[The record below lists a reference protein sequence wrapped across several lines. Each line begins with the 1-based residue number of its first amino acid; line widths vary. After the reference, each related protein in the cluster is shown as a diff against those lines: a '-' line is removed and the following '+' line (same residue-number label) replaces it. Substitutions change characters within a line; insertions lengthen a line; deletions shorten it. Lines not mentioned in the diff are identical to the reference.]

1 MSDNTKD
8 PFAEFGGKLKENP
21 FSEFGG
27 DVLKK
32 KENISLPSPS
42 SATQLP
48 SVLQEG
54 QKLISGEVIK
64 EKRPYSIGEG
74 VKKDKEKENSILAGL
89 YNTMVGSVSR
99 IGGGLSYLQ
108 EYNPISKIAGKISDA
123 YSLGYKGLKA
133 QLSGN
138 KEAQKE
144 VQKSIKKEYYEPVIE
159 KGGAEKRMKETQ
171 SFIEQARSQ
180 KSSKEFEKSKQFD
193 YEKGL
198 NLENVGNLAFTAPSQ
213 ILDMAMGAVTGGSS
227 FFYQSIADNANELEK
242 TGAGKKLTD
251 GQKLGYLVTQAA
263 VQAALEKVSIDKILG
278 HSGLGK
284 KAVQKIT
291 GEVIEEFAQKGIKA
305 TSKQIQEAA
314 IKKASQLSSKIKR
327 GGLGIVQSVAP
338 EAITEGIQSAG
349 ASGIKYV
356 TNKLVGKEVFDEKD
370 LKENFVK
377 DIINSSIGGGVFGG
391 VFGGGASLLKNT
403 NKAIRNEI
411 AKAQTPEDLAK
422 IQNDLAQQVELGN
435 ITPQEAESANITAQ
449 QYAEIAS
456 KIPNTVEPETK
467 SLIIGGIE
475 QRENVKKEIE
485 KINSEAQGIDE
496 SFLPEKQASIDLL
509 NSKLG
514 QINDYLDGLVTG
526 VKTEYVKEGD
536 KHFKIDSKGDKI
548 EIPKE
553 YYDIAIAVDK
563 ENERKAKEAELPTE
577 VPIEETQVPIVDS
590 LKDVESTAK
599 ALEGLSNSQMLEI
612 PYTSGVD
619 RGDRQGVSEAY
630 HKAKADGGNP
640 ELVKAVENLLT
651 QQTEQDA
658 IQEQAASE
666 VPVQSE
672 TTVSEE
678 VEGGKPEAEVEGVT
692 EKGEEEVEFTSKGGN
707 KVVDESG
714 NPLTVYHGTSKGIKA
729 SDLKQS
735 GQAGDYGEG
744 IYFTTDKTE
753 AEQRNPE
760 NIIEANVKSG
770 KHLVVGSQ
778 EYFDGIYKTLEKKY
792 GSVIPRNAIGEE
804 AKKAGY
810 TSIEVERPEGKWVI
824 AFDGVKIKESK
835 SKEQTT
841 VSETIPELKDV
852 ESTTKALDKIESTEN
867 NNVYY
872 HATDNDD
879 IISPDEIGYKK
890 REGENVVQ
898 QGIYFGKDKEHLTD
912 RYGNNIIKTIL
923 NIKNPLRID
932 NAYVDID
939 GRLIDYRS
947 LSKDDINFL
956 KNKGYDSIIFEMPDK
971 NYSKWNETVVF
982 DKNQITII
990 NNKTSEAYH
999 KAKENKNN
1007 PELVNT
1013 VEELLGKPKEEVK
1026 PTETEPI
1033 KLTEEQKQKAKETVD
1048 EIKKINL
1055 THVEGTGMGSEQ
1067 ADGMYIST
1075 EKGGNR
1081 YATKDRPAKQVEVE
1095 IENPKVTTY
1104 EENKSLQKETTSELI
1119 EKEALGLEDVET
1131 EYWDGIKKHSGKG
1144 LSDITPKD
1152 VTNWFNSIKD
1162 KFKKET
1168 YEEYLKESGK
1178 LKVAKSITEK
1188 LKSEGY
1194 DALYIPESKNIE
1206 GELIVF
1212 DRSKVKEKGKEPS
1225 KVEPVKKS
1233 VTGIKPPKVE
1243 GDKITTISG
1252 KTEQERLDS
1261 IEKRKKETTVT
1272 EKVKAEND
1280 LWQDAQSLFSK
1291 NKNYLKSSEGLQELN
1306 RLRNK
1311 ARALGFEV
1319 DLSRSAIVKKGK
1331 NGRLVKLKYN
1341 NKADSGAAVN
1351 ENGIVILDRPKEV
1364 QDTFNEFNELGV
1376 FLDAKRPDGVRLTP
1390 EQIEGAI
1397 QDIIDGIPSNRAND
1411 YLDLLEKAID
1421 ENAYPI
1427 YDKGIGEANV
1437 RIEELRDALVGKEN
1451 IGSPMDE
1458 ESLISFLNEE
1468 ANLTPE
1474 QEEQL
1479 LDNIDNL
1486 LTEYE
1491 TEPTTEL
1498 PTETRPETEVSAV
1511 ESKTEEGVSTKAE
1524 PITET
1529 TKREPTEIEMAY
1541 EKAKADRGIRN
1552 ANMKQFVTEN
1562 KDSIIAQLK
1571 LENKIKQECK

>member
-1 MSDNTKD
+1 MPEINFDIAAARKAGATDNDIANYFKD
-8 PFAEFGGKLKENP
+8 NYKIDFDIVGARKAGANDNDILSYLNQQY
-21 FSEFGG
+21 G
-27 DVLKK
+27 DLSQKK
-32 KENISLPSPS
+32 NEISSSPS

-54 QKLISGEVIK
+54 SKMVGGDIFKDISGTQSKIEQQNKAKPKQKSNQYLDFGEQVTEKPKRPSFNLFQGVKPTDSGKLPDIK
-64 EKRPYSIGEG
+64 EAIDNAVIEENKKLG
-74 VKKDKEKENSILAGL
+74 VKDKYDMNYNRDKVIQQYQNGDLIPTKDITGKSKLVKGTGFLESFHNAVEEKYNEGIEN
-89 YNTMVGSVSR
+89 
-99 IGGGLSYLQ
+99 
-108 EYNPISKIAGKISDA
+108 
-123 YSLGYKGLKA
+123 
-133 QLSGN
+133 
-138 KEAQKE
+138 EAL
-144 VQKSIKKEYYEPVIE
+144 VY
-159 KGGAEKRMKETQ
+159 
-171 SFIEQARSQ
+171 
-180 KSSKEFEKSKQFD
+180 SSKEDKIKFLNNRLNFPERYSKQEEASGVLGETGKFL
-193 YEKGL
+193 G
-198 NLENVGNLAFTAPSQ
+198 ENIGMLGKATIAGMAASTGNL
-213 ILDMAMGAVTGGSS
+213 G
-227 FFYQSIADNANELEK
+227 
-242 TGAGKKLTD
+242 TGA
-251 GQKLGYLVTQAA
+251 
-263 VQAALEKVSIDKILG
+263 ES
-278 HSGLGK
+278 
-284 KAVQKIT
+284 
-291 GEVIEEFAQKGIKA
+291 FAQF
-305 TSKQIQEAA
+305 
-314 IKKASQLSSKIKR
+314 L
-327 GGLGIVQSVAP
+327 
-338 EAITEGIQSAG
+338 
-349 ASGIKYV
+349 
-356 TNKLVGKEVFDEKD
+356 
-370 LKENFVK
+370 
-377 DIINSSIGGGVFGG
+377 
-391 VFGGGASLLKNT
+391 
-403 NKAIRNEI
+403 
-411 AKAQTPEDLAK
+411 
-422 IQNDLAQQVELGN
+422 
-435 ITPQEAESANITAQ
+435 
-449 QYAEIAS
+449 
-456 KIPNTVEPETK
+456 
-467 SLIIGGIE
+467 
-475 QRENVKKEIE
+475 
-485 KINSEAQGIDE
+485 
-496 SFLPEKQASIDLL
+496 SFLPEMTYGGYSGVLQKNYQLLKQQNENISDEEAFDKADAAAKVGSVIGAGTAGVFSGSLRSILGKTPTPNIPINGVFDGIVNSAQHAIKSYPKVGGVSVAGSIVNDLASNAIGAKVSGDEMSENAFESAKQMAIMHFGLWGMTQPFKIPSYL
-509 NSKLG
+509 RPQIENIVASAQRQEVKEFYEKGEQNGVFEQGTTNKVLSKLSEFDEQKAVLANMPLSEEQKAAITG
-514 QINDYLDGLVTG
+514 KLLQRKKLVEENNDLKKYGESFIDKIKENESKIDQLDKETNGLSKTKDIFKYEKDTQTGEPADIN
-526 VKTEYVKEGD
+526 KVKEGED
-536 KHFKIDSKGDKI
+536 IPIEEPKAPIVEGIKEEISQPIELSTEITETPTALSDVESIKDRNKQTEAKIKNKGLFLAEYNENGDKI
-548 EIPKE
+548 GDSVGEMISQSDVAPIATSVREKNGFEFVEFSNPQTGQVDVIVTGDTKGNYVGFYRLYENGKPTNKWSSKMNSKDKNAFKTMMSGVQEMLPQGHEYSEKTSISTDGLRIWNQQLQKGYELQYDNNGKLITDTVAINGDALVNELGINVNKGNFDNIRVSNKEDFNKVKKALLPYLEKFSLNESNVNWVNGTVQIDLPVLKKSESLLSKEQPTVSETIP
-553 YYDIAIAVDK
+553 A
-563 ENERKAKEAELPTE
+563 
-577 VPIEETQVPIVDS
+577 
-590 LKDVESTAK
+590 LKDVESAAK
-599 ALEGLSNSQMLEI
+599 ALEEGNKIQWNVFGNEE
-612 PYTSGVD
+612 SGEWTVI
-619 RGDRQGVSEAY
+619 G
-630 HKAKADGGNP
+630 
-640 ELVKAVENLLT
+640 
-651 QQTEQDA
+651 
-658 IQEQAASE
+658 
-666 VPVQSE
+666 
-672 TTVSEE
+672 TTKTR
-678 VEGGKPEAEVEGVT
+678 GGKDAVILSKVYVESSIDGKSYT
-692 EKGEEEVEFTSKGGN
+692 KEYADAN
-707 KVVDESG
+707 
-714 NPLTVYHGTSKGIKA
+714 GIKYDNERIVEHIVPLE
-729 SDLKQS
+729 DLKS
-735 GQAGDYGEG
+735 ESL
-744 IYFTTDKTE
+744 IKPTE
-753 AEQRNPE
+753 PTKQP
-760 NIIEANVKSG
+760 
-770 KHLVVGSQ
+770 
-778 EYFDGIYKTLEKKY
+778 
-792 GSVIPRNAIGEE
+792 
-804 AKKAGY
+804 
-810 TSIEVERPEGKWVI
+810 
-824 AFDGVKIKESK
+824 
-835 SKEQTT
+835 T

-852 ESTTKALDKIESTEN
+852 ESTTKAL
-867 NNVYY
+867 
-872 HATDNDD
+872 
-879 IISPDEIGYKK
+879 
-890 REGENVVQ
+890 EG
-898 QGIYFGKDKEHLTD
+898 
-912 RYGNNIIKTIL
+912 
-923 NIKNPLRID
+923 
-932 NAYVDID
+932 
-939 GRLIDYRS
+939 
-947 LSKDDINFL
+947 
-956 KNKGYDSIIFEMPDK
+956 
-971 NYSKWNETVVF
+971 
-982 DKNQITII
+982 
-990 NNKTSEAYH
+990 
-999 KAKENKNN
+999 
-1007 PELVNT
+1007 
-1013 VEELLGKPKEEVK
+1013 LLGKPKEEVK

-1131 EYWDGIKKHSGKG
+1131 QYWDGIKKHSGKG

-1162 KFKKET
+1162 RFKKET

-1178 LKVAKSITEK
+1178 LKVAKSITEQ

-1397 QDIIDGIPSNRAND
+1397 QDIIDGIPSNRANE

-1451 IGSPMDE
+1451 IGEPMDE

-1491 TEPTTEL
+1491 TEPATEL
-1498 PTETRPETEVSAV
+1498 PAETRPETEVSAV

>member
-1 MSDNTKD
+1 MPEINFDIAAARKAGATDNDIANYFKDNYKIDFDIVGARKAGANDNDILSYLNQQYGDLSQKKNEISSSPSLGTQSQLPLQKPKSLVPSVEPFLGNTLQESVAKNKEPKSELDNITASFKKGQLQGKIANALPIGRVPNADELSKVAEYEKELQSIPASENEQAFATEGFKIFKD
-8 PFAEFGGKLKENP
+8 PLKGAKFLTETITSSLSSLFESGKRTVPAAVGIGAVAGAPFAGIGAAVGAGTGLTAGLTTAGINLSTSGKILELLQSEGVDVSDKDSLVKAFSDENKMSVLRSKALKYGLPIALFDVVSGSIGGKL
-21 FSEFGG
+21 
-27 DVLKK
+27 
-32 KENISLPSPS
+32 
-42 SATQLP
+42 
-48 SVLQEG
+48 
-54 QKLISGEVIK
+54 
-64 EKRPYSIGEG
+64 
-74 VKKDKEKENSILAGL
+74 
-89 YNTMVGSVSR
+89 
-99 IGGGLSYLQ
+99 
-108 EYNPISKIAGKISDA
+108 IAGAAGKSIAKKSLA
-123 YSLGYKGLKA
+123 SLG
-133 QLSGN
+133 
-138 KEAQKE
+138 
-144 VQKSIKKEYYEPVIE
+144 
-159 KGGAEKRMKETQ
+159 
-171 SFIEQARSQ
+171 
-180 KSSKEFEKSKQFD
+180 
-193 YEKGL
+193 
-198 NLENVGNLAFTAPSQ
+198 
-213 ILDMAMGAVTGGSS
+213 
-227 FFYQSIADNANELEK
+227 
-242 TGAGKKLTD
+242 
-251 GQKLGYLVTQAA
+251 
-263 VQAALEKVSIDKILG
+263 
-278 HSGLGK
+278 
-284 KAVQKIT
+284 
-291 GEVIEEFAQKGIKA
+291 
-305 TSKQIQEAA
+305 EAA
-314 IKKASQLSSKIKR
+314 IQSSLGSGGELAGQIASGQKVDWNEVALEGVSSLATDLPDVAVGAMIERKKASSN
-327 GGLGIVQSVAP
+327 
-338 EAITEGIQSAG
+338 
-349 ASGIKYV
+349 
-356 TNKLVGKEVFDEKD
+356 NKTIAKQVGVLGKEVGTEDA
-370 LKENFVK
+370 LHNL
-377 DIINSSIGGGVFGG
+377 N
-391 VFGGGASLLKNT
+391 
-403 NKAIRNEI
+403 R
-411 AKAQTPEDLAK
+411 DLANK
-422 IQNDLAQQVELGN
+422 V
-435 ITPQEAESANITAQ
+435 ITPQEYEEGVSFVEKAV
-449 QYAEIAS
+449 
-456 KIPNTVEPETK
+456 KIDDTIPETIK
-467 SLIIGGIE
+467 GDNRATSIE
-475 QRENVKKEIE
+475 L
-485 KINSEAQGIDE
+485 IDE
-496 SFLPEKQASIDLL
+496 RQKLEEEIIAREEQKKTIDVAFHKPLDEANKEL
-509 NSKLG
+509 SKRIDEINEELG
-514 QINDYLDGLVTG
+514 EI
-526 VKTEYVKEGD
+526 
-536 KHFKIDSKGDKI
+536 SKK
-548 EIPKE
+548 
-553 YYDIAIAVDK
+553 
-563 ENERKAKEAELPTE
+563 RELPTE
-577 VPIEETQVPIVDS
+577 VPVEETQVPIVDS
-590 LKDVESTAK
+590 LKDVESAAK
-599 ALEGLSNSQMLEI
+599 ALEEGNKIQWNVFGNEE
-612 PYTSGVD
+612 SGEWTVI
-619 RGDRQGVSEAY
+619 G
-630 HKAKADGGNP
+630 
-640 ELVKAVENLLT
+640 
-651 QQTEQDA
+651 
-658 IQEQAASE
+658 
-666 VPVQSE
+666 
-672 TTVSEE
+672 TTKTR
-678 VEGGKPEAEVEGVT
+678 GGKDAVILSKVYVESSIDGKSYT
-692 EKGEEEVEFTSKGGN
+692 KEYADAN
-707 KVVDESG
+707 
-714 NPLTVYHGTSKGIKA
+714 GIKYDNERIVEHIVPLE
-729 SDLKQS
+729 DLKS
-735 GQAGDYGEG
+735 ESL
-744 IYFTTDKTE
+744 IKPTE
-753 AEQRNPE
+753 PTKQP
-760 NIIEANVKSG
+760 
-770 KHLVVGSQ
+770 
-778 EYFDGIYKTLEKKY
+778 
-792 GSVIPRNAIGEE
+792 
-804 AKKAGY
+804 
-810 TSIEVERPEGKWVI
+810 
-824 AFDGVKIKESK
+824 
-835 SKEQTT
+835 T

-999 KAKENKNN
+999 KAKADDSN
-1007 PELVNT
+1007 PELVSSVEGLLSKEQAPALSDVESTAKALEEFQEYQQNELYNLT
-1013 VEELLGKPKEEVK
+1013 PSIYFGKDGKYGLESVAEAYHADKATGKETELTKAVEELLGKPKEEVK

-1131 EYWDGIKKHSGKG
+1131 QYWDGIKKHSGKG

-1233 VTGIKPPKVE
+1233 VIGIKPPKVE

-1491 TEPTTEL
+1491 TEPATEL
-1498 PTETRPETEVSAV
+1498 PAETRPETEVSAV

>member
-1 MSDNTKD
+1 MPEINFDIAAARKAGATDNDIANYFKDNYKIDFDIVGARKAGANDNDILSYLNQQYGDLSQKKNEISSSPSLGTQSQLPLQKPKSLVPSVEPFLGNTLQESVAKNKEPKSELDNITASFKKGQLQGKIANALPIGRVPNADELSKVAEYEKELQSIPASENEQAFATEGFKIFKD
-8 PFAEFGGKLKENP
+8 PLKGAKFLTETITSSLSSLFESGKRTVPAAVGIGAVAGAPFAGIGAAVGAGTGLTAGLTTAGINLSTSGKILELLQSEGVDVSDKDSLVKAFSDENKMSVLRSKALKYGLPIALFDVVSGSIGGKL
-21 FSEFGG
+21 
-27 DVLKK
+27 
-32 KENISLPSPS
+32 
-42 SATQLP
+42 
-48 SVLQEG
+48 
-54 QKLISGEVIK
+54 
-64 EKRPYSIGEG
+64 
-74 VKKDKEKENSILAGL
+74 
-89 YNTMVGSVSR
+89 
-99 IGGGLSYLQ
+99 
-108 EYNPISKIAGKISDA
+108 IAGAAGKSIAKKSLA
-123 YSLGYKGLKA
+123 SLG
-133 QLSGN
+133 
-138 KEAQKE
+138 
-144 VQKSIKKEYYEPVIE
+144 
-159 KGGAEKRMKETQ
+159 
-171 SFIEQARSQ
+171 
-180 KSSKEFEKSKQFD
+180 
-193 YEKGL
+193 
-198 NLENVGNLAFTAPSQ
+198 
-213 ILDMAMGAVTGGSS
+213 
-227 FFYQSIADNANELEK
+227 
-242 TGAGKKLTD
+242 
-251 GQKLGYLVTQAA
+251 
-263 VQAALEKVSIDKILG
+263 
-278 HSGLGK
+278 
-284 KAVQKIT
+284 
-291 GEVIEEFAQKGIKA
+291 
-305 TSKQIQEAA
+305 EAA
-314 IKKASQLSSKIKR
+314 IQSSLGSGGELAGQIASGQKVDWNEVALEGVSSLATDLPDVAVGAMIERKKASSN
-327 GGLGIVQSVAP
+327 
-338 EAITEGIQSAG
+338 
-349 ASGIKYV
+349 
-356 TNKLVGKEVFDEKD
+356 NKTIAKQVGVLGKEVGTEDA
-370 LKENFVK
+370 LHNL
-377 DIINSSIGGGVFGG
+377 N
-391 VFGGGASLLKNT
+391 
-403 NKAIRNEI
+403 R
-411 AKAQTPEDLAK
+411 DLANK
-422 IQNDLAQQVELGN
+422 V
-435 ITPQEAESANITAQ
+435 ITPQEYEEGVSFVEKAV
-449 QYAEIAS
+449 
-456 KIPNTVEPETK
+456 KIDDTIPETIK
-467 SLIIGGIE
+467 GDNRATSIE
-475 QRENVKKEIE
+475 L
-485 KINSEAQGIDE
+485 IDE
-496 SFLPEKQASIDLL
+496 RQKLEEEIIAREEQKKTIDVAFHKPLDEANKEL
-509 NSKLG
+509 SKRIDEINEELG
-514 QINDYLDGLVTG
+514 EI
-526 VKTEYVKEGD
+526 
-536 KHFKIDSKGDKI
+536 SKK
-548 EIPKE
+548 
-553 YYDIAIAVDK
+553 
-563 ENERKAKEAELPTE
+563 RELPTE
-577 VPIEETQVPIVDS
+577 VPVEETQVPIVEGTKEEIS
-590 LKDVESTAK
+590 QPIELSTEITETTKQPNIFETPPALSDVESTAK
-599 ALEGLSNSQMLEI
+599 ALE
-612 PYTSGVD
+612 
-619 RGDRQGVSEAY
+619 
-630 HKAKADGGNP
+630 
-640 ELVKAVENLLT
+640 
-651 QQTEQDA
+651 
-658 IQEQAASE
+658 
-666 VPVQSE
+666 
-672 TTVSEE
+672 
-678 VEGGKPEAEVEGVT
+678 
-692 EKGEEEVEFTSKGGN
+692 EF
-707 KVVDESG
+707 
-714 NPLTVYHGTSKGIKA
+714 
-729 SDLKQS
+729 
-735 GQAGDYGEG
+735 
-744 IYFTTDKTE
+744 
-753 AEQRNPE
+753 
-760 NIIEANVKSG
+760 
-770 KHLVVGSQ
+770 Q
-778 EYFDGIYKTLEKKY
+778 EYQQ
-792 GSVIPRNAIGEE
+792 N
-804 AKKAGY
+804 
-810 TSIEVERPEGKWVI
+810 
-824 AFDGVKIKESK
+824 
-835 SKEQTT
+835 
-841 VSETIPELKDV
+841 ELYNLTP
-852 ESTTKALDKIESTEN
+852 S
-867 NNVYY
+867 
-872 HATDNDD
+872 
-879 IISPDEIGYKK
+879 
-890 REGENVVQ
+890 
-898 QGIYFGKDKEHLTD
+898 IYFGKDGK
-912 RYGNNIIKTIL
+912 YGL
-923 NIKNPLRID
+923 ESV
-932 NAYVDID
+932 A
-939 GRLIDYRS
+939 
-947 LSKDDINFL
+947 
-956 KNKGYDSIIFEMPDK
+956 
-971 NYSKWNETVVF
+971 
-982 DKNQITII
+982 
-990 NNKTSEAYH
+990 EAYH
-999 KAKENKNN
+999 ADKATGKET
-1007 PELVNT
+1007 ELT
-1013 VEELLGKPKEEVK
+1013 KAVEELLGKPKEEVK

-1131 EYWDGIKKHSGKG
+1131 QYWDGIKKHSGKG

-1152 VTNWFNSIKD
+1152 VTSWFNSIKD

-1178 LKVAKSITEK
+1178 LKVAKSITEQ

-1491 TEPTTEL
+1491 TEPATEL
-1498 PTETRPETEVSAV
+1498 PAETRPETEVSAV